1 MVSDADPAG
10 ATRALERIAAGHGI
24 GDRLASDAAL
34 ESALAAVT
42 AASPWLT
49 RILVTDPLAVEIA
62 ARPDGPLPE
71 VPDAAPESRLRR
83 VKALGLLRVAVRDL
97 LGLDDLEQVG
107 RGLADLAGR
116 LLEEAYAGAR
126 AARGMAVIAMGKL
139 GGAELN
145 YASDVDLLLVAPDG
159 DGTGPAPAVRPPE
172 SPGALQFDPRPF
184 VHLARSAWR
193 IDLDL
198 RPEGRS
204 GALARSLTSYEAY
217 WSRWAA
223 AWEFQA
229 LLKARPVAGDP
240 ELGARFAAAAG
251 HRVWGRALGA
261 EDLREL
267 RRMKARAEGEVLRRG
282 RAELELKRGP
292 GGIRDIEFAAQLLQL
307 VHGPADPELRQ
318 ASTLAA
324 VRALAAGGYI
334 AGDDA
339 AALDSAYR
347 FLRTV
352 EHRLQL
358 YEGLPSYTLPSSRD
372 RLAHLARVMGYR
384 PEAARGVE
392 EQMLGDLRRHRATA
406 RTIHERLFF
415 RPLLEAF
422 GARRPDRSA
431 PGGSGVPATSGT
443 PGAIP
448 VVEAGALPAE
458 AVVARLTAFG
468 FTDAARTRQAVAE
481 LTRGFSRI
489 SQLMQQILP
498 LLLDW
503 LSDSAD
509 PDQGLLGLRTLA
521 GEPHS
526 RERLTAVCRE
536 SPTGAQQLCRLL
548 GTGPRFA
555 RDLQRQPDALAGLA
569 SGSFPSRLDRRQLDD
584 RLARSLAWRSGAGA
598 LEMGLRTFV
607 QAERLRIAARDVLG
621 FDDTAETGRALTDLA
636 DSVVAAVLARV
647 QPAVPMAV
655 IGMGRFG
662 GGELGYGSDLD
673 LLIVY
678 EGPDAGPAA
687 ARAAALAEESASAF
701 VRILAGTTPAT
712 GVYPVDLTLR
722 PEGRQGPPAR
732 SLEAYA
738 TYYDRWAQPWERQ
751 ALLRGRVVAGN
762 PGVGERFGRLAGE
775 FLWGGPFGAADV
787 REIRRSKA
795 RMERERVPAGEDP
808 KYHLKL
814 GPGSLSDV
822 EWTVQLLQ
830 LMHGV
835 RATGTGDALAAL
847 QAAGHLDPADGA
859 VLGEAYRFCER
870 TRNRLSLV
878 RDLPGDSLPT
888 TGPVLSALAR
898 SLGFS
903 ATGLRN
909 EYTRLTRRSRRAV
922 ERLFYGTEG

>member
-1 MVSDADPAG
+1 MGSDADPA
-10 ATRALERIAAGHGI
+10 AAARALERIAAGHGI
-24 GDRLASDAAL
+24 GDRLADDEAL
-34 ESALAAVT
+34 SSALAAVT

-49 RILVTDPLAVEIA
+49 RILVSDPLAVEVA
-62 ARPDGPLPE
+62 AGPDDPLPE
-71 VPDAAPESRLRR
+71 IPDTSPGSRLRR
-83 VKALGLLRVAVRDL
+83 LKALGLLRVAVRDL

-107 RGLADLAGR
+107 RGLADLAAR
-116 LLEEAYAGAR
+116 LLGGAYAASPD
-126 AARGMAVIAMGKL
+126 AQGMAVIAMGKL
-139 GGAELN
+139 GAAELN
-145 YASDVDLLLVAPDG
+145 YASDVDLMLVAPD
-159 DGTGPAPAVRPPE
+159 DGRGQDAPAADGPADGPPD
-172 SPGALQFDPRPF
+172 FDARPF
-184 VHLARSAWR
+184 LELARAGWR
-193 IDLDL
+193 VDLDL

-204 GALARSLTSYEAY
+204 GALARSLSSYEIY

-223 AWEFQA
+223 PWEFQA

-240 ELGARFAAAAG
+240 GLGALFEAAAAA
-251 HRVWGRALGA
+251 RVWARALGA

-307 VHGPADPELRQ
+307 VHGPADPALRR
-318 ASTLAA
+318 ASTLDAI
-324 VRALAAGGYI
+324 RALAAGGYVD
-334 AGDDA
+334 ADDA

-358 YEGLPSYTLPSSRD
+358 YEGLPSYTLPSSPD

-384 PEAARGVE
+384 PEASRGVA
-392 EQMLGDLRRHRATA
+392 EQLLADLRRHRATA

-422 GARRPDRSA
+422 GAGRTEAVPGPPGSLPSA
-431 PGGSGVPATSGT
+431 PVSPVPVSPLRGESGS
-443 PGAIP
+443 
-448 VVEAGALPAE
+448 LPPE
-458 AVVARLTAFG
+458 AVTARLTAFG

-481 LTRGFSRI
+481 LTRGFSRV
-489 SQLMQQILP
+489 SQLMQQMLP

-503 LSDSAD
+503 LSDAPD
-509 PDQGLLGLRTLA
+509 PDQGLFGLRTLA
-521 GEPHS
+521 GERHS
-526 RERLTAVCRE
+526 REQLTAVCRE
-536 SPTGAQQLCRLL
+536 SPIGAQQLCRLL

-555 RDLQRQPDALAGLA
+555 WDLQRQPDALAGLA
-569 SGSFPSRLDRRQLDD
+569 SGSFPGRRDRSELDD
-584 RLARSLAWRSGAGA
+584 RLAGSLAWRSGAGA
-598 LEMGLRTFV
+598 AELGLRTFV

-621 FDDTAETGRALTDLA
+621 LDDTSGTGRALTDLA
-636 DSVVAAVLARV
+636 DSVVAAVLAHVR
-647 QPAVPMAV
+647 PAVPMAV

-678 EGPDAGPAA
+678 DLRSGEEAAEAAGSAEEAA
-687 ARAAALAEESASAF
+687 AAF
-701 VRILAGTTPAT
+701 VRALAGTTPAT
-712 GVYPVDLTLR
+712 GIYPVDLALR
-722 PEGRQGPPAR
+722 PEGRQGPTAR
-732 SLEAYA
+732 SLGAYRSD
-738 TYYDRWAQPWERQ
+738 YDRWAQPWERQ
-751 ALLRGRVVAGN
+751 ALLRGRVVAGD
-762 PGVGERFGRLAGE
+762 PDVGRRFAELAGR
-775 FLWGGPFGAADV
+775 FVWDRPFGVDDM
-787 REIRRSKA
+787 REIRRTKA

-830 LMHGV
+830 LLHGV
-835 RATGTGDALAAL
+835 RAAGTGEALTAL
-847 QAAGHLDPADGA
+847 QAAGHLSESDAV

-888 TGPVLSALAR
+888 TGPALTALAR
-898 SLGFS
+898 SLGYS
-903 ATGLRN
+903 APDLRN
-909 EYTRLTRRSRRAV
+909 EYARLTRRARRVV
-922 ERLFYGTEG
+922 ERLFYGTGA

>member
-1 MVSDADPAG
+1 MGSDADPA
-10 ATRALERIAAGHGI
+10 AAARALERIAAGHGI
-24 GDRLASDAAL
+24 GDRLAADGAL
-34 ESALAAVT
+34 SSALAAVT

-49 RILVTDPLAVEIA
+49 RILVTDPLAVEVA
-62 ARPDGPLPE
+62 ARPDDPLPD
-71 VPDAAPESRLRR
+71 VPDTDPEARLRR
-83 VKALGLLRVAVRDL
+83 LKALGLLRVAVRDL

-107 RGLADLAGR
+107 RGLADLAAQ
-116 LLEEAYAGAR
+116 LLGGAYAASPG
-126 AARGMAVIAMGKL
+126 ARGMAVIAMGKL
-139 GGAELN
+139 GGTELN
-145 YASDVDLLLVAPDG
+145 YASDVDLLLVAPDDEQG
-159 DGTGPAPAVRPPE
+159 ADVPA
-172 SPGALQFDPRPF
+172 FDARPF
-184 VHLARSAWR
+184 VELARAGWR
-193 IDLDL
+193 VDLDL

-204 GALARSLTSYEAY
+204 GALARSLSSYEAY

-240 ELGARFAAAAG
+240 DLGARFEAAAAA
-251 HRVWGRALGA
+251 RVWARALGA

-292 GGIRDIEFAAQLLQL
+292 GGIRDIEFAAQLLQM
-307 VHGPADPELRQ
+307 VHGPADPALRR
-318 ASTLAA
+318 ASTLDAI
-324 VRALAAGGYI
+324 RALAAGGYV

-358 YEGLPSYTLPSSRD
+358 YEGLPSYTLPSSPD
-372 RLAHLARVMGYR
+372 RLGHLARVMGYR
-384 PEAARGVE
+384 PEASRGVA
-392 EQMLGDLRRHRATA
+392 EQLLADLRRHRTTA

-422 GARRPDRSA
+422 GAGRP
-431 PGGSGVPATSGT
+431 
-443 PGAIP
+443 
-448 VVEAGALPAE
+448 E
-458 AVVARLTAFG
+458 AVTGPAASGPAASGPAASGPAASEPAASGGAGPLSPEAVTARLTAFG

-481 LTRGFSRI
+481 LTRGFSRV
-489 SQLMQQILP
+489 SQLMQQMLP

-503 LSDSAD
+503 LSDAPD
-509 PDQGLLGLRTLA
+509 PDQGLFGLRTLA
-521 GEPHS
+521 GEGRS
-526 RERLTAVCRE
+526 REQLTAVCRE
-536 SPTGAQQLCRLL
+536 SPIGAQQLCRLL

-569 SGSFPSRLDRRQLDD
+569 SGSFPGRRDRSELDD
-584 RLARSLAWRSGAGA
+584 RLSRSLAWRSGVGA
-598 LEMGLRTFV
+598 AELGLRTFV

-621 FDDTAETGRALTDLA
+621 LDDTSGTGRALTDLA

-647 QPAVPMAV
+647 RPAVPMAV

-678 EGPDAGPAA
+678 DVRPGEEAAGAA
-687 ARAAALAEESASAF
+687 GLAEESATAF
-701 VRILAGTTPAT
+701 VRTLAGTTPAT

-722 PEGRQGPPAR
+722 PEGRQGPTAR
-732 SLEAYA
+732 SLGAYE

-751 ALLRGRVVAGN
+751 ALLRGRMVAGD
-762 PGVGERFGRLAGE
+762 PDVGRRFAELAGR
-775 FLWGGPFGAADV
+775 FVWDRPFGADDM
-787 REIRRSKA
+787 REIRRTKA

-830 LMHGV
+830 LQHGV
-835 RATGTGDALAAL
+835 RAAGTGEALTAL
-847 QAAGHLDPADGA
+847 QAAGHLSEIDGA
-859 VLGEAYRFCER
+859 VLGGAYRFCER

-878 RDLPGDSLPT
+878 RDLPGDSMPT
-888 TGPVLSALAR
+888 TGPALTALAR
-898 SLGFS
+898 SLGYS
-903 ATGLRN
+903 APDLRN
-909 EYTRLTRRSRRAV
+909 EYARLTRRARRVV
-922 ERLFYGTEG
+922 ERLFYGTGA